1 MHAIRHWKYQI
12 LNFWPKNFTGSKSGN
27 LILYWRKC
35 ENPSFF
41 VYFWENW
48 GNLSIENFVS
58 TFTSQIFRH
67 DTAWGLPFQT
77 HYRMWNYHM
86 EFMNKKC
93 FELWNII
100 EKKGKKSEICIFL
113 KFQIWIIWTMRFF
126 KNLMYNP
133 ISNGSFNYLRNSLNQ
148 FSNSLNSLSE
158 TLNWK

>member
-1 MHAIRHWKYQI
+1 MNFVNIIEKNGKKSKKLWFFSNFKNLSIWQMKHSKREIQSEIISQPNIVKMHAIRHWKYQI

-100 EKKGKKSEICIFL
+100 EKK
-113 KFQIWIIWTMRFF
+113 R
-126 KNLMYNP
+126 
-133 ISNGSFNYLRNSLNQ
+133 
-148 FSNSLNSLSE
+148 
-158 TLNWK
+158 